1 MRHFEC
7 KHMYGSVVCSH
18 GQRQWRIPS
27 MYVIKNIS
35 NKSAIDRRLC
45 DVYEYLKTS
54 PIFIDSEKYMLSQD
68 KMAIVGISK
77 NYSSLLIL
85 GAF

>member
-1 MRHFEC
+1 
-7 KHMYGSVVCSH
+7 MYGT
-18 GQRQWRIPS
+18 GD
-27 MYVIKNIS
+27 VIKNIGY
-35 NKSAIDRRLC
+35 KSEIDKRLC

-85 GAF
+85 GAFQYYVRWIPMKFQFCITYQ